1 MGKAKNPDPPNYKK
15 YGVPLYGAAWAP
27 STIINDAPQP
37 LDQKQEADEVSGE
50 GSTPSPAAPTYL
62 VFCGGGGEGRSGI
75 PNALLLAEF
84 DFASNSLS
92 DMPVFKLGIGADLPY
107 RMAVHPGGEGLIC
120 SLPKSCKWFQWDE
133 IKTEEVHKQGLKLSE
148 KVLTHLEDVG
158 QQLALTFNNDG
169 SMLAVGGED
178 GNLRVFKWPSMENVL
193 SEAQAHATVKDFDFS
208 PDGKFL
214 VSLGSGG
221 PGRVWDLTSSTAIAS
236 LPKENDEVFAFCR
249 FSQTNV
255 KNQVLYIAAVRGE
268 YSVLDDVL
276 FIFRRNGT
284 IQGDIVIVNS
294 ASMQVQAVVRKAH
307 LGIVTTM
314 RFSQDSRAL
323 VSASMDSSARVTVIK
338 EMKKNGF
345 SLWIIIFIIIVA
357 IAAYLMKTK
366 GIVP

>member
-1 MGKAKNPDPPNYKK
+1 M
-15 YGVPLYGAAWAP
+15 
-27 STIINDAPQP
+27 
-37 LDQKQEADEVSGE
+37 
-50 GSTPSPAAPTYL
+50 
-62 VFCGGGGEGRSGI
+62 F
-75 PNALLLAEF
+75 
-84 DFASNSLS
+84 
-92 DMPVFKLGIGADLPY
+92 
-107 RMAVHPGGEGLIC
+107 H
-120 SLPKSCKWFQWDE
+120 LPKVDNPWF
-133 IKTEEVHKQGLKLSE
+133 EVQ
-148 KVLTHLEDVG
+148 
-158 QQLALTFNNDG
+158 
-169 SMLAVGGED
+169 D

-255 KNQVLYIAAVRGE
+255 KNQVLYIAAVRDRGACIVTWNTTTWKKVGSKQIVRDSISAF
-268 YSVLDDVL
+268 SVSADGKLLSV
-276 FIFRRNGT
+276 GT

-338 EMKKNGF
+338 EMKKNG
-345 SLWIIIFIIIVA
+345 
-357 IAAYLMKTK
+357 M
-366 GIVP
+366 